1 VPLDPLDEVTPK
13 DLGAVLEQTLDRMAR
28 RARGE
33 ERPVPL
39 PWPNVSHALGG
50 GFWGGTSVA
59 LLGDSGSGKT
69 QFALQASLYAAESG
83 VPICYV
89 ALQAAEDQIA
99 ARLLALRAGR
109 NWAELYTGRDGRADI
124 EELRR
129 THAQAIRALPIHIVG
144 GSAGRWSYHNLRA
157 VSAWMRARYP
167 EETPGGRPFLVV
179 VDIVQLVSG
188 ADRDTDLR
196 EVIER
201 TAHEARL
208 VARDL
213 GGVVMLISSTAR
225 EGDPRLQGD
234 MMDERIGFKRD
245 RRRNP
250 ILGRGNPAKVARGKD
265 PGDLEQ
271 RCDTV
276 LVLALE
282 PGHPQ
287 KSWTPAW
294 CAVAKNRAGSRA
306 WCALRFDGCRFEA
319 AEDVPRTEPPE
330 AAAEESAEEVVSEE

>member
-1 VPLDPLDEVTPK
+1 MALDPLDEVTPK
-13 DLGAVLEQTLDRMAR
+13 DLGAVLDHTLDRMAR

-39 PWPNVSHALGG
+39 PWANVAHALGG
-50 GFWGGTSVA
+50 GLWGGTSVA

-69 QFALQASLYAAESG
+69 QFALQAALYAAESG
-83 VPICYV
+83 VPICHV
-89 ALQAAEDQIA
+89 ALQSAEDQVA
-99 ARLLALRAGR
+99 ARLLALRSGR
-109 NWAELYTGRDGRADI
+109 NWAALYTGRDGNADI

-129 THAQAIRALPIHIVG
+129 THAQAVRALPIHVVG

-157 VSAWMRARYP
+157 VAAWMRARYP
-167 EETPGGRPFLVV
+167 EETPGGRPFMVV

-188 ADRDTDLR
+188 PERDMDQR
-196 EVIER
+196 AVIER

-208 VARDL
+208 VAREL
-213 GGVVMLISSTAR
+213 GAVVMLISSTSR

-234 MMDERIGFKRD
+234 AVDERIGFKRD
-245 RRRNP
+245 RRRTP
-250 ILGRGNPAKVARGKD
+250 ILGRGNPAKLARGKD

-276 LVLALE
+276 LVLTLE
-282 PGHPQ
+282 PGQAEKP
-287 KSWTPAW
+287 WMPAW

-319 AEDVPRTEPPE
+319 DEDTPRTEPPD
-330 AAAEESAEEVVSEE
+330 AASEETAEVVGD

>member
-1 VPLDPLDEVTPK
+1 MALDPLDEVTPK
-13 DLGAVLEQTLDRMAR
+13 DLGAVLDHTLDRMAR
-28 RARGE
+28 RAHGD
-33 ERPVPL
+33 ERPVPV
-39 PWPNVSHALGG
+39 PWANVAQALGS

-59 LLGDSGSGKT
+59 LLGDSGTGKT
-69 QFALQASLYAAESG
+69 QFSLQASLYAAESG

-89 ALQAAEDQIA
+89 ALQSPEDQVA

-109 NWAELYTGRDGRADI
+109 NWAALYTGRDGGADV

-144 GSAGRWSYHNLRA
+144 GSAGRWSYHNVRA

-167 EETPGGRPFLVV
+167 EETAGSRPFMVV
-179 VDIVQLVSG
+179 VDTVQLVSG
-188 ADRDTDLR
+188 PERDMNPRD
-196 EVIER
+196 VVER

-208 VARDL
+208 VAREL
-213 GGVVMLISSTAR
+213 GAVVMLVSSTAR
-225 EGDPRLQGD
+225 ESDPRLQGD
-234 MMDERIGFKRD
+234 AVDERIGFKRD

-250 ILGRGNPAKVARGKD
+250 ILGRGNPARLARGKD

-282 PGHPQ
+282 PGPAQ
-287 KSWTPAW
+287 KPWTPAW

-306 WCALRFDGCRFEA
+306 WCALRFDGCRFETD
-319 AEDVPRTEPPE
+319 EESPRTEPTEP
-330 AAAEESAEEVVSEE
+330 AAAETATVASEG